1 MFTWNNPPSNDAPAA
16 WPGVEYCIW
25 QREKGASGTEHLQGY
40 VILEKSKRVTGMKK
54 LSREVH
60 WESRKGSHSQAKE
73 YVSKEDTR
81 VDGPWTFGDE
91 PEVKEQGK
99 RNDLLLLKRKMDEG
113 ASEAEIAADVEVF
126 PVWARY
132 YKVVARYK
140 VLTGQQRCWPVF
152 THVIWGAPGLGKTR
166 KVSELAGPNAYWLP
180 RPAGQSVWFDGYI
193 GQEDLVIDEFYGW
206 IMLDLLM
213 RILDRY
219 PMQVETKGGST
230 PLLIKRC
237 FITSNVAPLAWYPRV
252 PPQRLNALWRRLEM
266 PLGTV
271 EQMLV
276 PYVPVPKVAD
286 RSGLSWSQQFQSEL
300 YADEAP
306 LYVDE
311 LGGEHASNVVAA
323 VSAAPAGTNSVCL
336 QHYAARDHEELVRL
350 CREKLPLYGDDDFI
364 EVSNQMS

>member
-1 MFTWNNPPSNDAPAA
+1 M
-16 WPGVEYCIW
+16 
-25 QREKGASGTEHLQGY
+25 QGY
-40 VILEKSKRVTGMKK
+40 VILEKSKRITGMKK
-54 LSREVH
+54 IAREVH
-60 WESRKGSHSQAKE
+60 WESRKGSHVQAKD
-73 YVSKEDTR
+73 YVTKEDTR

-113 ASEAEIAADVEVF
+113 KSEAEIAADVEVF

-166 KVSELAGPNAYWLP
+166 KVLELAGPNAYWLP

-252 PPQRLNALWRRLEM
+252 PAQRLNALWRRLEM

-271 EQMLV
+271 EHMLT
-276 PYVPVPKVAD
+276 PHVPVPKVVD
-286 RSGLSWSQQFQSEL
+286 RSGLTASQQFVSEL
-300 YADEAP
+300 YADEP
-306 LYVDE
+306 FLYPDE
-311 LGGEHASNVVAA
+311 LGGDHLSNVATADGSAPASNA
-323 VSAAPAGTNSVCL
+323 VCL
-336 QHYAARDHEELVRL
+336 QHYGGREHEELVEL
-350 CREKLPLYGDDDFI
+350 CRAGRPLYDDDEFI